1 MHVDERC
8 APRAHHFIPSLYLLM
23 LILLS
28 HTFLF
33 SVDSGHGGQTPDL
46 DGMKWMGLT
55 KVCGIHFFLLRSY
68 VDDPKILAHLTG
80 HDVMPFPS
88 L

>member
-46 DGMKWMGLT
+46 DGDEMDGFDEGVWYT
-55 KVCGIHFFLLRSY
+55 FFFITLVRR
-68 VDDPKILAHLTG
+68 
-80 HDVMPFPS
+80 
-88 L
+88 